1 MNKLS
6 EKDQFFVDKSRKL
19 IEIKGKDAKKFLQ
32 GILTNDVELSISSII
47 YSGIL
52 TPQGK
57 YLFDFFVWGLDQE
70 TFLID
75 IDLARVD
82 DLKKILSM
90 YRLRSNV
97 LISDLESEVIVGLGK
112 SSSIGFRDP
121 RNPQLGWRN
130 LENKNSE
137 TSNPELLENILLESE
152 RRRIQFSIPK
162 YGYELIPNESYILEM
177 GFERLNGV
185 SLTKGCYVGQ
195 EVTSRM
201 KHKATLK
208 NGLVRFR
215 NAPNCAEGK
224 KKIINEK
231 GTAVG
236 FLSSSVD
243 GLGLGTIKFLYAK
256 GKLICENH
264 ELELLE
270 SIDGSVGV

>member
-1 MNKLS
+1 MS
-6 EKDQFFVDKSRKL
+6 EQDQFFVDKSRKL

-82 DLKKILSM
+82 DLKKILGM

-97 LISDLESEVIVGLGK
+97 LISDLEREVIVGLGK
-112 SSSIGFRDP
+112 SSSVGFRDP

-130 LENKNSE
+130 LENKRSE

-152 RRRIQFSIPK
+152 RRRIQFAIPK

-185 SLTKGCYVGQ
+185 SLTKGCFVGQ
-195 EVTSRM
+195 EATARM

-215 NAPNCAEGK
+215 NAPNCAEER